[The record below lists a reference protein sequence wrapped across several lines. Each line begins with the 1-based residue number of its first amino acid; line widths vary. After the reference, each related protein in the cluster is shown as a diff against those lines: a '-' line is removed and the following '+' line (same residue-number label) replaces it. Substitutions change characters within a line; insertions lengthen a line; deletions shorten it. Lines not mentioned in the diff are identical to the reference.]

1 MMNKH
6 EFLAQLRKGLS
17 GLPREDI
24 EERLTFYS
32 EMIDDRVEE
41 GYSEE
46 ESVEAV
52 GPVDDVVEQI
62 IAETPFTRIAKER
75 IKPKRKLE
83 KWEIALIVIS
93 FPIWFS
99 LIIVAAAAVLSVYIL
114 LLEIFLFLWILF
126 AMLVMLSVA
135 SVVTGFAVLFTEPL
149 TSVAVFGIAFASA
162 GLSIFMFFGC
172 KVATKYILKLS
183 KDLAVW
189 IKNLFIKREVV

>member
-6 EFLAQLRKGLS
+6 EFLAQLRNGLS
-17 GLPREDI
+17 GLPRKDI

-32 EMIDDRVEE
+32 EMIDDRMEE

-52 GPVDDVVEQI
+52 GTVDEIVEQI

-75 IKPKRKLE
+75 IKPKRELE

-99 LIIVAAAAVLSVYIL
+99 LAIVAVAVVLSIYVL
-114 LLEIFLFLWILF
+114 LLATFLLLWIVF
-126 AMLVMLSVA
+126 ATLVALSVA
-135 SVVTGFAVLFTEPL
+135 SVVTGSVVLFSEPL
-149 TSVAVFGIAFASA
+149 TGVAVYGIALASA

-172 KVATKYILKLS
+172 KVATKCILKLS

-189 IKNLFIKREVV
+189 IKNLFIKKEVA

>member
-1 MMNKH
+1 MNKH
-6 EFLAQLRKGLS
+6 EFLAQLRNGLS
-17 GLPREDI
+17 GLPRKDI
-24 EERLTFYS
+24 EDRLTFYS
-32 EMIDDRVEE
+32 EMIDDRMEE

-52 GPVDDVVEQI
+52 GTVDEIVEQI

-75 IKPKRKLE
+75 IKPKRELE

-99 LIIVAAAAVLSVYIL
+99 LAIVAVAVVLSIYVL
-114 LLEIFLFLWILF
+114 LLATFLLLWIVF
-126 AMLVMLSVA
+126 ATLVALSVA
-135 SVVTGFAVLFTEPL
+135 SVVTGSVVLFSEPL
-149 TSVAVFGIAFASA
+149 TGVAVYGIALASA

-172 KVATKYILKLS
+172 KVATKCILKLS

-189 IKNLFIKREVV
+189 IKNLFIKKEVA

>member
-1 MMNKH
+1 MNKH
-6 EFLAQLRKGLS
+6 EFLAQLRNGLS
-17 GLPREDI
+17 GLPRKDI

-32 EMIDDRVEE
+32 EMIDDRMEE

-52 GPVDDVVEQI
+52 GTVDEIVEQI

-75 IKPKRKLE
+75 IKPKRELE

-99 LIIVAAAAVLSVYIL
+99 LAIVAVAVVLSIYVL
-114 LLEIFLFLWILF
+114 LLATFLLLWIVF
-126 AMLVMLSVA
+126 ATLVALSVA
-135 SVVTGFAVLFTEPL
+135 SVVTGSVVLFSEPL
-149 TSVAVFGIAFASA
+149 TGVAVYGIAFASA

-183 KDLAVW
+183 KGLAVW

>member
-1 MMNKH
+1 MNKH
-6 EFLAQLRKGLS
+6 EFLAQLRNGLS
-17 GLPREDI
+17 GLPRKDV

-32 EMIDDRVEE
+32 EMIDDRMEE

-52 GPVDDVVEQI
+52 GTVDEIVEQTI
-62 IAETPFTRIAKER
+62 METPFTRIAKER
-75 IKPKRKLE
+75 IKPKRELE

-99 LIIVAAAAVLSVYIL
+99 LAIVTVAVVLSIYVL
-114 LLEIFLFLWILF
+114 LLETFLLLWIVF
-126 AMLVMLSVA
+126 ATLVALSVA
-135 SVVTGFAVLFTEPL
+135 SVVTGSVVLFSEPL
-149 TSVAVFGIAFASA
+149 TGVAVYGIASASA

-189 IKNLFIKREVV
+189 IKNLFIKKEVA

>member
-1 MMNKH
+1 MNKH
-6 EFLAQLRKGLS
+6 EFLAQLRNGLS
-17 GLPREDI
+17 GLPRKDI

-32 EMIDDRVEE
+32 EMIDDRMEE

-52 GPVDDVVEQI
+52 GTVDEIVEQI

-75 IKPKRKLE
+75 IKPKRELE

-99 LIIVAAAAVLSVYIL
+99 LAIVAVAVVLSIYVL
-114 LLEIFLFLWILF
+114 LLATFLLLWIVF
-126 AMLVMLSVA
+126 AMLVALSVA
-135 SVVTGFAVLFTEPL
+135 SVVTGSVVLFSEPL
-149 TSVAVFGIAFASA
+149 TGVAVYGIALASA

-172 KVATKYILKLS
+172 KVATKHILKLS

-189 IKNLFIKREVV
+189 IKNLFIKKEVA